1 MSKYLEYNQWFA
13 ESKCDP
19 INIFQYLLQ
28 NFEFVSSLIFNVKIR
43 VEEMTFSIENMKDFC
58 VCCLG
63 APRPTLCHYRDDSI
77 ITNHYMLAIFDS
89 KVTGALWREFGNV
102 SPAER
107 LVMFELATFRFD
119 YKAWTHKATLQSS
132 CQISNL
138 LGTRLSNFYSYQ
150 SLHHRAKKVLHKNC
164 QKLAISSL

>member
-13 ESKCDP
+13 KSKCDP

-77 ITNHYMLAIFDS
+77 ITNHYMLSIFDS
-89 KVTGALWREFGNV
+89 EVTGSLVARVW
-102 SPAER
+102 ER
-107 LVMFELATFRFD
+107 KPGRTPSMFELVTFRFD
-119 YKAWTHKATLQSS
+119 YKAWTHKATLHSS

-150 SLHHRAKKVLHKNC
+150 SLHHRAKKVLHKPC